1 VELLDRSGVQLRGA
15 KVCVVG
21 RSNMVG
27 VPLALLLMQRD
38 ATVTVVHSK
47 TVDPPA
53 VCREADVVI
62 VAVGKPELV
71 NGHWL
76 KEGAV
81 VIDVGINSV
90 PDKRPIPKKATSL
103 INRTPTTP
111 AAKPS
116 SGPRMRLVGDV
127 EFTSAFAKAS
137 MITPVPGGVGPMT
150 IAMLLRNTLQA
161 ARRFA
166 NARAD
171 QAPGWAPTSSSSV
184 ESSPTT
190 AVPQQPSSQ
199 VQAGTSTPEV
209 MATTTTIENGPST
222 DAPDSSPEAVATT
235 NEDKP
240 ATGAPQDVA
249 FEPDQAPV

>member
-1 VELLDRSGVQLRGA
+1 VELLDRSGVELRGA

-81 VIDVGINSV
+81 VVDVGINSV
-90 PDKRPIPKKATSL
+90 PDKRPIPKKTTPL
-103 INRTPTTP
+103 INRTPTTS
-111 AAKPS
+111 AATAKPP

-127 EFTSAFAKAS
+127 EFASASAKAS

-171 QAPGWAPTSSSSV
+171 QAPGWASTPSSTPSS
-184 ESSPTT
+184 T
-190 AVPQQPSSQ
+190 VPQEPNQ
-199 VQAGTSTPEV
+199 TPV
-209 MATTTTIENGPST
+209 VVTTTNTEEPAS
-222 DAPDSSPEAVATT
+222 DAPDSSPEVAAAENEREPSADLPAGDVAVAPSET
-235 NEDKP
+235 P
-240 ATGAPQDVA
+240 GATSAGVL
-249 FEPDQAPV
+249 